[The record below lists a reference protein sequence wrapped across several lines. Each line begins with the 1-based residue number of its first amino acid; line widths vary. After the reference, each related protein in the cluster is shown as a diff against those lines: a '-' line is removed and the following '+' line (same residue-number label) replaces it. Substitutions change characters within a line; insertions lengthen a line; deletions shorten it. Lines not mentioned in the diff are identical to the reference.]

1 MSGEE
6 IYGMGRILA
15 YIGPHDKGPMKLDY
29 ESVVDL
35 LVVGRRKRRWK
46 RVLTVED
53 YEVIGLPRFKNL
65 DI

>member
-1 MSGEE
+1 MSDEE

-15 YIGPHDKGPMKLDY
+15 YIGPNDEGPMKLDY

-46 RVLTVED
+46 RVLAVQK
-53 YEVIGLPRFKNL
+53 P
-65 DI
+65 

>member
-1 MSGEE
+1 MSDEE

-15 YIGPHDKGPMKLDY
+15 YIGPNDEGPMKLDY
-29 ESVVDL
+29 ESIVDL

-46 RVLTVED
+46 RVLAVED
-53 YEVIGLPRFKNL
+53 YEVSGLPRFKNL

>member
-1 MSGEE
+1 MSDEE
-6 IYGMGRILA
+6 ICGMGRILA
-15 YIGPHDKGPMKLDY
+15 YIGPNEGPLKLDY
-29 ESVVDL
+29 ESIVDL

-53 YEVIGLPRFKNL
+53 YEVSGLPRFKNL